1 MLNVDPGTI
10 VGVAKFLGEFVVEEL
25 GIDDAI
31 LALPPL
37 EEFNVFLKLGQV
49 IEINWIFLQL
59 LVCQIIN

>member
-1 MLNVDPGTI
+1 MLDVDPGTI

-31 LALPPL
+31 FALPPL

-49 IEINWIFLQL
+49 IEIN
-59 LVCQIIN
+59 